1 MSRAGSAKVLESL
14 KESTP
19 VLSRRERRKLE
30 MRARILETA
39 RDLFSQ
45 QGFQETRV
53 ADVCVRADIAH
64 KTFFNHF
71 PAKQD
76 LLREIAS
83 VYLGGL
89 LEDLEETRK
98 QPGST
103 RDRIHFFFEMIAENS
118 ENVGPIHRELVTEV
132 VHLIHESGAET
143 EHALKLQHAFG
154 SIIAEG
160 VANGD
165 VTDQHDPGTLTD
177 ILMGAFYALMFNWS
191 NLDDY
196 PIRQHALASARFLA
210 DAMTVSTGTRES
222 SLEREK

>member
-1 MSRAGSAKVLESL
+1 VDEGGEAVQL
-14 KESTP
+14 T
-19 VLSRRERRKLE
+19 RRERRKLE
-30 MRARILETA
+30 VRNRIIEAAVELFD
-39 RDLFSQ
+39 RD
-45 QGFQETRV
+45 GFAATKV
-53 ADVCVRADIAH
+53 ASICERADIAH

-89 LEDLEETRK
+89 LEELEETRK

-103 RDRIHFFFEMIAENS
+103 RDRIHFFFELIAQNS
-118 ENVGPIHRELVTEV
+118 ENLGPMRRELVTEV
-132 VHLIHESGAET
+132 VHVIHESGSET

-177 ILMGAFYALMFNWS
+177 MLMGAFYALMFNWS

-196 PIRQHALASARFLA
+196 PIRQHALASARFLG
-210 DAMTVSTGTRES
+210 DAMSVSPGAAEA
-222 SLEREK
+222 EPK

>member
-1 MSRAGSAKVLESL
+1 MGAGGEAVQL
-14 KESTP
+14 T
-19 VLSRRERRKLE
+19 RRERRKLE
-30 MRARILETA
+30 VRNRIIEAAVELFD
-39 RDLFSQ
+39 RD
-45 QGFQETRV
+45 GFAATKV
-53 ADVCVRADIAH
+53 ASICERADIAH

-89 LEDLEETRK
+89 LEELEETRK

-118 ENVGPIHRELVTEV
+118 ENLGPMRRELVTEV
-132 VHLIHESGAET
+132 VHVIHESGSET

-165 VTDQHDPGTLTD
+165 VTDQHDPDTLTD
-177 ILMGAFYALMFNWS
+177 MLMGAFYALMFNWS

-210 DAMTVSTGTRES
+210 DAMSVSPEAPEAQ
-222 SLEREK
+222 LK

>member
-1 MSRAGSAKVLESL
+1 VDEGGEAVQL
-14 KESTP
+14 T
-19 VLSRRERRKLE
+19 RRERRKLE
-30 MRARILETA
+30 VRNRIIEAAVELFD
-39 RDLFSQ
+39 RD
-45 QGFQETRV
+45 GFAATKV
-53 ADVCVRADIAH
+53 ASICERADIAH
-64 KTFFNHF
+64 KTFCNPV

-89 LEDLEETRK
+89 LEELAETRK

-103 RDRIHFFFEMIAENS
+103 RDRIHFFFALIAQHS
-118 ENVGPIHRELVTEV
+118 ENLGPMRRELVTEV
-132 VHLIHESGAET
+132 VHVIHESGSET

-177 ILMGAFYALMFNWS
+177 MLMGAFYALMFNWS

-210 DAMTVSTGTRES
+210 DAMTIAPEAPEAQ
-222 SLEREK
+222 LK